1 MLILDILDDWIPAS
15 VIVDLVAITWGIDNV
30 QSQSHSVFLDNVG
43 DSLDFGSGANW
54 LIRSHTTL
62 RVDEV
67 RCEDGVDQGRFA
79 QTRLTNADNVE
90 LETSLQQLL
99 LDLGGDAVETD
110 VAPGEDRILRHD

>member
-1 MLILDILDDWIPAS
+1 MLILDILDDWIPATKLVSFCLHEVSWDIPS

-79 QTRLTNADNVE
+79 QTRLTCAH
-90 LETSLQQLL
+90 
-99 LDLGGDAVETD
+99 LGKQEYGGTTE
-110 VAPGEDRILRHD
+110 